1 MKTQIESDDIVA
13 FWFSESV
20 AQMWFNSTPEFDEK
34 LRREYESLYLDAAR
48 GDYDSWLETAS
59 GCLALVIIFDQLPLN
74 MYRGDKKSFA
84 MEARSR
90 EVARHAIARNFDDE
104 VYSDKK
110 KAFLYMPFMHSE
122 DIKDQDRSVELYEK
136 ANLTN
141 NIRFARHHRDIV
153 KRFDRFPH
161 RNKILGRKNTDAES
175 AYLQSK
181 EAFLG

>member
-1 MKTQIESDDIVA
+1 MNTQIDSNDIVD
-13 FWFSESV
+13 FWFSEPV
-20 AQMWFNSTPEFDEK
+20 EKMWFNSTPEFDEK
-34 LRREYESLYLDAAR
+34 LRRAYESLYLDATR
-48 GDYDSWLETAS
+48 GNYDSWMETAS

-74 MYRGDKKSFA
+74 MYRGDKAGFA

-90 EVARHAIARNFDDE
+90 EVARHAIALNFDDE
-104 VYSDKK
+104 VYSDKQ

-122 DIKDQDRSVELYEK
+122 DMKDQELSVELYEK

-153 KRFDRFPH
+153 KRFGRFPH
-161 RNKILGRKNTDAES
+161 RNNILGRHSTDAEL